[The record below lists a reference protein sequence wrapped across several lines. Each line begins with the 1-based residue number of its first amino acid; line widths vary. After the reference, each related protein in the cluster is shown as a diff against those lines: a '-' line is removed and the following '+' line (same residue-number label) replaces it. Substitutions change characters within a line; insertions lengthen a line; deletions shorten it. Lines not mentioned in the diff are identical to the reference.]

1 MVRFLKSMD
10 SKKRSLIIGGLSGA
24 IGGAL
29 GAVSGSSSWIVVMV
43 VAAVFSLFVA
53 WSLHSVLK

>member
-1 MVRFLKSMD
+1 MD